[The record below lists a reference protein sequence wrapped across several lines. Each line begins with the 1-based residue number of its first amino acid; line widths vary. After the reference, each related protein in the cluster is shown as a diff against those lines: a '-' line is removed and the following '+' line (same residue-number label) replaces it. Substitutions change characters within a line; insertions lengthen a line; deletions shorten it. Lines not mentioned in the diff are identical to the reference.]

1 MYFDIQLKEALI
13 KSGFEGDGLQAVRKC
28 RNTNAALAAEGL
40 RLNLIRLS
48 LKISRNSPDVF
59 RAARAALFAALA
71 IILLGAIPGRAQSG
85 SGDQS
90 STQAQPSQSQQDQVP
105 AEAGG
110 PGGESG
116 SIAMPRKSN
125 SEEPP
130 PPPKPKPA
138 DTPEFSLHVNVPVVT
153 VDAHLMS
160 KDGRPLALPLD
171 VAEQHFKVYEDGV
184 EQKII
189 SVTKSKAP
197 ITAVLLVEFAATNY
211 NFMMDALNS
220 SYVFAS
226 TLQPQDWVAVVEF
239 DMKTH
244 VLVDFTQDKQAIF
257 GALNTLRIPGFAE
270 TNIFDAMYDTL
281 DRLDR
286 VPGHKE
292 LVVVASGRDTF
303 SKITLDQILK
313 KVKITPN
320 VTIYTICTGEAF
332 LERVQAMGP
341 APQSNGAMMD
351 YLQAKNQMAAFARMT
366 GGRSY
371 APRLMGELPDIFREV
386 AQAIRDQYTITYKPT
401 NTKQDGTYRKL
412 KVELVGPDNKPFI
425 LRDEKNKDIKYTII
439 ARDGYTA
446 KHEVE

>member
-1 MYFDIQLKEALI
+1 MFRDNHLKLL
-13 KSGFEGDGLQAVRKC
+13 SNLPVVCSCFGV
-28 RNTNAALAAEGL
+28 ALAT
-40 RLNLIRLS
+40 
-48 LKISRNSPDVF
+48 
-59 RAARAALFAALA
+59 AAVVVVLWSVPTF
-71 IILLGAIPGRAQSG
+71 AQSNSG
-85 SGDQS
+85 SAAQS
-90 STQAQPSQSQQDQVP
+90 PSQQQQQDQTP

-116 SIAMPRKSN
+116 PIAVPKKN
-125 SEEPP
+125 TDETPP

-153 VDAHLMS
+153 IDAHVMG

-171 VAEQHFKVYEDGV
+171 VVQEHFKVWEDGV
-184 EQKII
+184 PQKIT
-189 SVTKSKAP
+189 SVTISKAP

-211 NFMMDALNS
+211 NFMYDALNA

-226 TLQPQDWVAVVEF
+226 NLQPQDWVAVASF
-239 DMKTH
+239 DIKPH
-244 VLVDFTQDKQAIF
+244 IIVDFTQDKQAVF
-257 GALNTLRIPGFAE
+257 GALNTLRIPGFSE
-270 TNIFDAMYDTL
+270 TDIFDAMYDML

-303 SKITLDQILK
+303 SKLTLDQILK
-313 KVKITPN
+313 KIKATPN

-332 LERVQAMGP
+332 IETAQAANPYATGW
-341 APQSNGAMMD
+341 QLD
-351 YLQAKNQMAAFARMT
+351 YLQARNQMAAFARMT

-371 APRLMGELPDIFREV
+371 APRQLGELPDIFREV
-386 AQAIRDQYTITYKPT
+386 AGAIRDQYTITYKPT

-412 KVELVGPDNKPFI
+412 KVELVGPDDKPLI
-425 LRDEKNKDIKYTII
+425 IKDQKNKDLKYTII